1 MDDLDGS
8 PFTTPSEPIGS
19 GARMSPSLL
28 SIFAAASATLI
39 VLPEVAASLLWYE
52 QPAAAWN
59 EALPLGNG
67 RLGAM
72 VFGDPKRERVQLN
85 EESLW
90 AGAPVEAWPKDF
102 ASHLSEVRRLIF
114 AGRRAEAT
122 AYGLAH
128 LTASPTAYRS
138 YEPLGDIWVELE
150 RTGSASTY
158 RRELDLADG
167 IARASWTAGGAT
179 FQRETFVSA
188 PDDVLALRLTTD
200 RAGTLALTVRLGRHK
215 DAQVTVGQ
223 GGTLRLDG
231 QIIDVEAN
239 AGGYD
244 DNPGGSGPGGRHM
257 RFAGRLC
264 ARPDAGSVE
273 PTADGTALRISG
285 ATTVVL
291 LFTACTDYRL
301 SALNFDRSID
311 PGADADRILERAAA
325 KSWDTL
331 RAAHLSEHRP
341 KFGRVTLNLGGD
353 PARDAMPTDA
363 RLAAVRRG
371 GDDPALIPL
380 LFHYGRYLLMACSR
394 PPGRLPANLQGIW
407 NELPWAPW
415 EADYHLNINLQMN
428 YWPARTA
435 NLAETAEPLL
445 DWFEAVTQRGRDAAQ
460 RLYGADGWV
469 AFLASTPF
477 GRVTPSGS
485 FPQSQFDNS
494 SLDPL
499 CGTWLA
505 AELFDHYQFTRQHSF
520 LSRLWPIL
528 EGASEFTLDYL
539 VEAPDGT
546 LVINPST
553 SPENSYYDPDTR
565 SKIRITHASTYHLTL
580 VRALFDATTRAATIL
595 ATGETLRARMAAAME
610 KLPPFRVGPD
620 GRLQEWIEPY
630 REPEPGHRH
639 MSHLLG
645 LHPFDLI
652 TPQTPELFAAAR
664 KVVDTRLEHGGGGP
678 GWSRAWMIN
687 FFARLRD
694 GEGACKHTLEF
705 LRASTL
711 PNLFCGPLFQV
722 DGNFGVTAGISEML
736 LQSHERRPSR
746 NSAGQGF
753 IVDLL
758 PATPKAWR
766 NGSVRG
772 LSARGGLVV
781 DFEWNDGRPTTIL
794 LHSRTGG
801 PCHLRWRNQLHTV
814 NLRSGETLEFHPFS
828 PAPPPRPPLQ

>member
-1 MDDLDGS
+1 MRL
-8 PFTTPSEPIGS
+8 P
-19 GARMSPSLL
+19 LL
-28 SIFAAASATLI
+28 SIVVVASATLWGH
-39 VLPEVAASLLWYE
+39 PEGAAPLLWYE

-72 VFGDPKRERVQLN
+72 VFGDPDRERVQLN

-102 ASHLSEVRRLIF
+102 AVHLSEVRRLIF

-138 YEPLGDIWVELE
+138 YEPLGDLWLELE
-150 RTGSASTY
+150 RAGSVTTY
-158 RRELDLADG
+158 RRELDLTDG

-188 PDDVLALRLTTD
+188 PDNVLAVRLTTD
-200 RAGTLALTVRLGRHK
+200 RPGTMDLTVRLGRHK
-215 DAQVTVGQ
+215 DAKVTAGQ
-223 GGTLRLDG
+223 RGTLRLDG
-231 QIIDVEAN
+231 QIVDVEAD

-244 DNPGGSGPGGRHM
+244 DNSGGSGPGGRHM

-264 ARPDAGSVE
+264 ARLDAGSVE
-273 PTADGTALRISG
+273 PTADGSALRISG

-301 SALNFDRSID
+301 SALHFDRSID
-311 PGADADRILERAAA
+311 PGADSDRILERAAA
-325 KSWDTL
+325 KSWNAL
-331 RAAHLSEHRP
+331 RAAHLSEHRSM
-341 KFGRVTLNLGGD
+341 FGRVTLNLGGD
-353 PARDAMPTDA
+353 PARAAIPTDA
-363 RLAAVRRG
+363 RLAGFRKGV
-371 GDDPALIPL
+371 DDPALVAL
-380 LFHYGRYLLMACSR
+380 LFHYGRYMLMASSR
-394 PPGRLPANLQGIW
+394 LPGRLPANLQGIW
-407 NELPWAPW
+407 SELPWAPW

-445 DWFEAVTQRGRDAAQ
+445 DWFEAVTQRGREAARQ
-460 RLYGADGWV
+460 LYGSDGWV

-485 FPQSQFDNS
+485 FAQSQFDNS

-499 CGTWLA
+499 CGAWLA
-505 AELFDHYQFTRQHSF
+505 SELFDHYQFTQQRSF
-520 LSRLWPIL
+520 LTRLWPIL

-565 SKIRITHASTYHLTL
+565 KKIRITHASTYHLTL
-580 VRALFDATTRAATIL
+580 VRALFDATTRAAAIL
-595 ATGETLRARMAAAME
+595 GTGGALRARIAAATE
-610 KLPPFRVGPD
+610 RLPPFRVGPD

-652 TPQTPELFAAAR
+652 TPRKPELYSASR
-664 KVVDTRLEHGGGGP
+664 KVVETRLQHGGGGP

-687 FFARLRD
+687 FFARLHD
-694 GEGACKHTLEF
+694 GEAAREHTLEF

-722 DGNFGVTAGISEML
+722 DGNFGFTAGISEML
-736 LQSHERRPSR
+736 LQSHERLPSR
-746 NSAGQGF
+746 ESGGDGF

-758 PATPKAWR
+758 PAMPKAWR

-772 LSARGGLVV
+772 LTARGGLVV
-781 DFEWNDGRPTTIL
+781 DFEWTDGRPAAIT

-801 PCHLRWRNQLHTV
+801 PCHLRWRNELHTV
-814 NLRSGETLEFHPFS
+814 ILRSGETRVLHSLFTAPS
-828 PAPPPRPPLQ
+828 PGPPLQ